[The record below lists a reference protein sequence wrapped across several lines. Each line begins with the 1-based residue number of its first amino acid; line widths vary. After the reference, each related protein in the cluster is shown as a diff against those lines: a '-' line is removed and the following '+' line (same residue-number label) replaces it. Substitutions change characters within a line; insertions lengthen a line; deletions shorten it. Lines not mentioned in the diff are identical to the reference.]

1 MAGELI
7 KTKSSNSKMNQGGGY
22 VKRIIPFLTLLLL
35 TAILTGCSSEPSFE
49 LIDSSVTITNNRD
62 IAGAV
67 GITEGEKK
75 GQELVP
81 TVLCYKFTLK
91 NYGLTAV
98 GVDKIEYPNKKGLE
112 VKIEPNEKLMLVL
125 QETVGI
131 NVFKP
136 DSYKGTG
143 LGYGDTLSLILKPGE
158 QAESFLTFDLGVS
171 EKSPNATLI
180 VPSAEKL
187 EKLLK
192 YATDADL
199 VILDKGVEIER
210 FDLSKSKIGEI
221 LEEKT
226 TDILP
231 SINDWNKEIV
241 SDKPGETH
249 IRYYVLKEDGNEET
263 VLDVY
268 AMTEEHDLDD
278 DGLNEIVVYLP
289 GEKKNIGIYDLT
301 SGVLNYIDVSSE
313 LDATWS
319 EYMGNMGNLQRKYL
333 NYIEVGFEKGDVK
346 RYEIYQYK
354 NNTLIYLCPFDDTL
368 LMQ

>member
-1 MAGELI
+1 
-7 KTKSSNSKMNQGGGY
+7 
-22 VKRIIPFLTLLLL
+22 
-35 TAILTGCSSEPSFE
+35 
-49 LIDSSVTITNNRD
+49 
-62 IAGAV
+62 
-67 GITEGEKK
+67 
-75 GQELVP
+75 
-81 TVLCYKFTLK
+81 
-91 NYGLTAV
+91 
-98 GVDKIEYPNKKGLE
+98 
-112 VKIEPNEKLMLVL
+112 
-125 QETVGI
+125 
-131 NVFKP
+131 
-136 DSYKGTG
+136 
-143 LGYGDTLSLILKPGE
+143 LILKPGE

-199 VILDKGVEIER
+199 VIFNKSVEIER
-210 FDLSKSKIGEI
+210 FDLSKSRIGEI
-221 LEEKT
+221 LVEKT

-231 SINDWNKEIV
+231 GIDYWNKEIV
-241 SDKPGETH
+241 SYKPGKTH
-249 IRYYVLKEDGNEET
+249 VRYYVLKEEGYEET

-289 GEKKNIGIYDLT
+289 GERKNIGIYDLI
-301 SGVLNYIDVSSE
+301 SGELNYIDVSSE

-333 NYIEVGFEKGDVK
+333 NYIEVGVEKGDVK
-346 RYEIYQYK
+346 RHEVYQYK

-368 LMQ
+368 LIQ